1 MNSAHDDV
9 SMQANTV
16 FNITYEEQDDQDDH
30 DDHDNFIFHVT
41 EYINFLR
48 LLSGQL
54 TLEDVNY
61 EFTMDSGNEDFEYDD
76 GLLDIRQYITV
87 TATAAVDTFQPRNFV
102 MRADCSRTDTPII
115 NDTCCICLDA
125 LVETDKQ
132 IAQLDAC
139 QHGFCAECLFMWL
152 KTHCVCPVCRTLCIK
167 INLIK

>member
-16 FNITYEEQDDQDDH
+16 FNISYEEQNEEDE
-30 DDHDNFIFHVT
+30 DDHDNFIFNVT

-61 EFTMDSGNEDFEYDD
+61 EFTMDSGDEDFDYDH

-87 TATAAVDTFQPRNFV
+87 TTAVDTFQPRNFI
-102 MRADCSRTDTPII
+102 MRADC
-115 NDTCCICLDA
+115 
-125 LVETDKQ
+125 
-132 IAQLDAC
+132 
-139 QHGFCAECLFMWL
+139 
-152 KTHCVCPVCRTLCIK
+152 
-167 INLIK
+167 